1 MPFHN
6 EPENLGI
13 LRSSLIGLK
22 DEPKMIGY
30 GDVFGEELE
39 EGRSSIVQEESIL
52 SFDVIGMS
60 KGVSITDKYISSEAM
75 IKPEDKKQ
83 KEWFYLLSKV
93 NISSGFSIKCLLDS
107 SDIILY
113 NLSDIVIMDSFQAIL
128 FRN

>member
-83 KEWFYLLSKV
+83 KE
-93 NISSGFSIKCLLDS
+93 
-107 SDIILY
+107 
-113 NLSDIVIMDSFQAIL
+113 
-128 FRN
+128 